1 MVARLVTGVETLPVA
16 IVAAVKFGGAEQAV
30 SNVAKNPSC
39 AKRQQMDIIFLMETL
54 YITHPSCRLHEMGS
68 WHPECPDRLDA
79 ISDQLLSSGI
89 ASYLHENS
97 HPGPVTREA
106 LLRVHTAAYLDH
118 LESVSPAEGHY
129 PIDPDTLMNP
139 HTLDA
144 ARHAAGALVMA
155 VDEVMQDK
163 VSTAFCAVRPPGH
176 HAMPDHA
183 MGFCFF
189 NNVGVAAAHAMAV
202 YGVKR
207 VAIIDFDVHHGNGTE
222 AIFANDPRVL
232 MCSFFQHP
240 LFPNTGAENPA
251 PNMVNIPVPAYT
263 KGSEIRELVATQ
275 WLPRLEEHQPEL
287 IFICAGFDA
296 HREDD
301 MGQLGLVEADYAWIT
316 QQIVRIAD
324 RYARGRVISALEGGY
339 NLSALARSVVAHIRA
354 LGKL

>member
-1 MVARLVTGVETLPVA
+1 
-16 IVAAVKFGGAEQAV
+16 
-30 SNVAKNPSC
+30 
-39 AKRQQMDIIFLMETL
+39 METL

-79 ISDQLLSSGI
+79 ISDQLLASGL
-89 ASYLHENS
+89 APYLHENS
-97 HPGPVTREA
+97 HPEPVTREA
-106 LLRVHTAAYLDH
+106 LLRVHTPEYLDH
-118 LESVSPAEGHY
+118 LESVSPSEGHY
-129 PIDPDTLMNP
+129 PIDPDTLMCP
-139 HTLDA
+139 HTLEA
-144 ARHAAGALVMA
+144 AKHAAGALVTA

-163 VSTAFCAVRPPGH
+163 NSTAFCCVRPPGH

-183 MGFCFF
+183 MGFCFY

-207 VAIIDFDVHHGNGTE
+207 LAIIDFDVHHGNGTE

-240 LFPNTGAENPA
+240 LFPNSGTENVA

-263 KGSEIRELVATQ
+263 KGPEVRELVATQ
-275 WLPRLEEHQPEL
+275 WIPRLEAHQPEL

-301 MGQLGLVEADYAWIT
+301 MGQMGLVEADYAWIT
-316 QQIVRIAD
+316 QQIVKVAD
-324 RYARGRVISALEGGY
+324 RYAHGRVISSLEGGY
-339 NLSALARSVVAHIRA
+339 NLSALARSVVAHLRA
-354 LGKL
+354 LAKL